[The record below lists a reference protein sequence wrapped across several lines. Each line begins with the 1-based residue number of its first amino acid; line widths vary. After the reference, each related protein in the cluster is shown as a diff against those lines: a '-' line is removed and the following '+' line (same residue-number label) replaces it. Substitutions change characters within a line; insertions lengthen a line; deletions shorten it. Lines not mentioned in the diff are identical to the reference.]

1 MRPYLIAEAIF
12 IGFYCVFIYKLIE
25 ILLSFPINIYLELF
39 IIGFLKHFI
48 GYLIGIQSLYC
59 NMLKDTND
67 LNKYEI
73 KSNYIIY
80 ECIMEGLAFIYFG
93 YLLKFIKI
101 DNKLIYY
108 FLLGFILHI
117 FSDYFG
123 IHKLLFIYNCV
134 KKN

>member
-1 MRPYLIAEAIF
+1 MRTNLIFEAIF
-12 IGFYCVFIYKLIE
+12 IGFFCLFIYKSIE
-25 ILLSFPINIYLELF
+25 ILISFPINIYLELF

-48 GYLIGIQSLYC
+48 GYLIGIQGLYC
-59 NMLKDTND
+59 NLLKDSND

-80 ECIMEGLAFIYFG
+80 ECIMEGLIFIYFG

-108 FLLGFILHI
+108 FILGFILHI

-123 IHKLLFIYNCV
+123 IHKLFFIYNCV